1 LQIAA
6 WLETA
11 SIGVY
16 VHMTHRL
23 LDADAESQRAPC
35 EGVKNVHKVSIIW
48 GQAVV
53 SMLSLKVWPG
63 WVETCKEK
71 GANQ

>member
-1 LQIAA
+1 
-6 WLETA
+6 
-11 SIGVY
+11 
-16 VHMTHRL
+16 MTHRL
-23 LDADAESQRAPC
+23 LDADAEAQRAPC

-48 GQAVV
+48 EQAVV

-63 WVETCKEK
+63 WVKTCKEK